1 MDGRGCSGL
10 AKLRRKC
17 APGTRRCPCS
27 VARPLLEGTKKSAV
41 AEEGTMDQVTH
52 GTTPVLDGNRLARHS
67 LPDVSAEAG
76 RLAASVERAIQRETG
91 RGVKDLSVEAGRNG
105 IVLRGRCATYFT
117 KQKAQHAAMEICG
130 GRQVSN
136 RIEVG

>member
-41 AEEGTMDQVTH
+41 AEEGTMDQLTL
-52 GTTPVLDGNRLARHS
+52 GTTPVLDGKRLARHS
-67 LPDVSAEAG
+67 LSEATAEAD
-76 RLAASVERAIQRETG
+76 RLAASVERAIQRETSG
-91 RGVKDLSVEAGRNG
+91 GVKDLCVEASRNS

-117 KQKAQHAAMEICG
+117 KQKSQHAAMEICG
-130 GRQVSN
+130 GRQVIN